1 MRETGKGEET
11 ELRELRVPRVTVTE
25 VTDALGAAHRLL
37 SLLMLLLQ
45 RLLWRSLLA
54 GWHLFGRS
62 LLALLRAATFPP
74 GPALATRDG
83 VDHHLGGGIVGDGS
97 WRGPYLAF
105 EDGVEV

>member
-1 MRETGKGEET
+1 
-11 ELRELRVPRVTVTE
+11 
-25 VTDALGAAHRLL
+25 
-37 SLLMLLLQ
+37 MLLLQ

-54 GWHLFGRS
+54 CWHLFGRS
-62 LLALLRAATFPP
+62 LLALLRATTFPP
-74 GPALATRDG
+74 GLALATRDG